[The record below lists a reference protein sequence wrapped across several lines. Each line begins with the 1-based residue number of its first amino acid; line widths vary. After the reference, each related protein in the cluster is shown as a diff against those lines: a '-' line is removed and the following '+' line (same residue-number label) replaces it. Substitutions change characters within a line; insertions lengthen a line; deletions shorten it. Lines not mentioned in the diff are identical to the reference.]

1 MIMKSILNLFILM
14 ALATMPVLSQATFLL
29 ESIPGYTPAEDL
41 IYLAGDFNGWN
52 PASPEYVL
60 ARNQEGLWFITLPAR
75 AAGTQIQY
83 KFARGGWDKVE
94 KGPNGEEIANRRYTF
109 GGADTVRITIHNWAD
124 RSGGATTAAKNVIK
138 LTPDLFL
145 PQLNRTRRVWVYLP
159 PGYDESDRDYPVL
172 YMQDGQN
179 VFDAYTSFAG
189 EWMVD
194 ENLNELAE
202 SGKEVPIVVAVD
214 NGGTRRINEYS
225 PWINPTYGGGEGR
238 LYIEFIANTLKPLID
253 STFRTRP
260 ERESTGIMG
269 SSMGGL
275 ISFFGALERPDIFGK
290 AGVFSPSYWFSDSLW
305 TFTREAGR
313 QHPIRLYQ
321 LVGTGEG
328 SSTVSRV
335 LRMQDTLLTLG
346 FRADEIISKVVEGG
360 QHNEQFWRSQFR
372 EALLWLFP
380 ETTGISQ
387 MRANEL
393 NLRIYPNPAGDVLHI
408 EVKDIPGQYYLSLF
422 DISGACIRQSSVF
435 SDNRLDISHLPA
447 GWYLIKLSINGKT
460 AVRQF
465 FKL

>member
-1 MIMKSILNLFILM
+1 MKLILNLFILV
-14 ALATMPVLSQATFLL
+14 ALLAAAAKPAHGQVTFLL
-29 ESIPGYTPAEDL
+29 ESIPGYTPQGDL
-41 IYLAGDFNGWN
+41 IYIAGDFNGWN
-52 PASPEYVL
+52 PASPEYAL
-60 ARNQEGLWFITLPAR
+60 ARNREDLWFITLPAR

-83 KFARGGWDKVE
+83 KFTRGGWDKVE

-109 GGADTVRITIHNWAD
+109 GGADTVRLTVHNWAD

-138 LTPDLFL
+138 LTPDVFM

-225 PWINPTYGGGEGR
+225 PWVNPTYGGGEGG
-238 LYIEFIANTLKPLID
+238 LYIEFIANNLKPLID

-260 ERESTGIMG
+260 GPESTGIMG

-275 ISFFGALERPDIFGK
+275 ISFFGAMERPDIFGK

-305 TFTREAGR
+305 TFAREAGR
-313 QHPIRLYQ
+313 QHPIRMYQ

-335 LRMQDTLLTLG
+335 LQMRDTLLFIG
-346 FRADEIISKVVEGG
+346 FPPDEVKTEVVEGG

-372 EALLWLFP
+372 AAFLWLFP

-387 MRANEL
+387 MQTKEL
-393 NLRIYPNPAGDVLHI
+393 NLRIYPNPAGDILHI
-408 EVKDIPGQYYLSLF
+408 EFKDNLQSQSYLSLY
-422 DISGACIRQSSVF
+422 DLSGACI
-435 SDNRLDISHLPA
+435 
-447 GWYLIKLSINGKT
+447 
-460 AVRQF
+460 
-465 FKL
+465 